1 VQSRKDVKQLEEYLL
16 IDKKGKKPIVT
27 GLSVGNKIGSGK
39 AVVIK
44 SVKDIDKFK
53 KGQVLVTYMTDPD

>member
-1 VQSRKDVKQLEEYLL
+1 L
-16 IDKKGKKPIVT
+16 T

-39 AVVIK
+39 AIVIK
-44 SVKDIDKFK
+44 SIKDIDNFK